1 MYYKRVMLQIRVLI
15 VYFRFSIVN
24 MYKSESLFTAGMKP
38 LLYSTKDASQ
48 KNVGWRRCGES
59 IAYYKNDA
67 P

>member
-1 MYYKRVMLQIRVLI
+1 
-15 VYFRFSIVN
+15 

-38 LLYSTKDASQ
+38 LMYSTKEVNQ
-48 KNVGWRRCGES
+48 HLTGWRRCGEN

>member
-1 MYYKRVMLQIRVLI
+1 MVTII
-15 VYFRFSIVN
+15 ICFRFSIVN

-38 LLYSTKDASQ
+38 LLYSTKDANQ
-48 KNVGWRRCGES
+48 KNVGWRRCGEN